1 MISKKI
7 LISATTAG
15 FLLSPF
21 ALQAAEPI
29 SNIGITGSHNTYKI
43 SSDID
48 DLDNNKQRMPKAGI
62 YYNYGNKMTGGE
74 GLIYQAGIDAKYGK
88 RNDVKDKQ
96 AQIEAD
102 VGYRMDL
109 GNRNYIDG
117 IVGAGYKH
125 SRVDDTKGNDVRVT
139 TKSPFV
145 KAGVGFNHQ
154 GDSVLTRLEVGTRYN
169 VDAESKIKV
178 QNVGGST
185 TVNLKDK
192 YNPYASLDFMWDKG
206 YNDLPLTA
214 GVYYTKTNYQLKDKY
229 YVANTKLKN
238 DEFGVKLGLAF

>member
-7 LISATTAG
+7 LIGATAAG

-21 ALQAAEPI
+21 TLQAADPV
-29 SNIGITGSHNTYKI
+29 SNIGITGSHNKYKL
-43 SSDID
+43 SSDIK

-62 YYNYGNKMTGGE
+62 YYNFGNKMTGTE
-74 GLIYQAGIDAKYGK
+74 GLIYQLAVEAKYGK
-88 RNDVKDKQ
+88 KSDVKDKQ
-96 AQIEAD
+96 ALVEAD

-125 SRVDDTKGNDVRVT
+125 SKLDDTKGNDIRLT
-139 TKSPFV
+139 TKSPFA

-154 GDSVLTRLEVGTRYN
+154 GDTVLTRLEVGTRYN
-169 VDAESKIKV
+169 IDAETKVKV
-178 QNVGGST
+178 QHIGST
-185 TVNLKDK
+185 TVDLKDK
-192 YNPYASLDFMWDKG
+192 YNPYAELNFMWDKG

-214 GVYYTKTNYQLKDKY
+214 GVYYTKTNYELKDKY
-229 YVANTKLKN
+229 HVANTKLKN
-238 DEFGVKLGLAF
+238 DEFGVKVGLAF